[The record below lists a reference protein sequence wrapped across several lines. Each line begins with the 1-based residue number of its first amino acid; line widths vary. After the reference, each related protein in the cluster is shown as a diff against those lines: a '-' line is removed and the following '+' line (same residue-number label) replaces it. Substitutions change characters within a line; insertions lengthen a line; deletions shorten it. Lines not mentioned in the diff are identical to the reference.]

1 MAEMDSAEL
10 FDLPPSLLN
19 WLPGETLFS
28 LISRQHAFW
37 GYSDAGET
45 ACILFGHRHAGYH
58 HDFPSALDELFART
72 KGAWGAPEELALT
85 RTLLSF
91 YRPFVSKSL
100 IADCVLMMRS
110 KSVNHLKYRLGLL
123 TSRFRANHPLK
134 ACTACMEQD
143 RFDTGWAYWHLK
155 HQYPGVWFCERH
167 GVPLYESTV
176 KSTGVNRFQWSLPD
190 RRNLTRDWME
200 GVSDA
205 SALEKLSGMTLNLF
219 RDNRSP
225 GWLDGAHVVP
235 VLRDAILQRGWLTP
249 HGNLRSSALA
259 TSYLA
264 WCQSLRG
271 PLELDALPRTPSEAS
286 SQIGRLLRTWRAGTH
301 PLRVLVA
308 ASWLFDDDESFIT
321 AYDTLHGCNVPSP
334 SLAQLGCVSTPLG
347 TTSNDA
353 VKAQLVAHVRA
364 GMSAT
369 AAASAIGVAVGTAMA
384 WLAQAN
390 HKVARRPK
398 TLKTGIQESL
408 KKELGRGMDKS
419 TAAATHGVSVQA
431 VTRFLRT
438 EPGLHQT
445 WQDAVFRNLQTNA
458 RASWT
463 ASLAEYGHLGTN
475 WIRAQDPSIYAWLYR
490 NDRVWL
496 QSNQPQVVARSATTA
511 HVNWDQR
518 DLALSVVAEQVLEK
532 LKASQ
537 PHKPLQFWQIYQ
549 AMPQLKPK
557 LSVLE
562 KLPLTRRVLERALGR
577 TRKKLH
583 KDLL

>member
-1 MAEMDSAEL
+1 MAEMESAEL
-10 FDLPPSLLN
+10 FDLPLSLLG

-28 LISRQHAFW
+28 LVSRQHAFW
-37 GYSDAGET
+37 GYASAGET
-45 ACILFGHRHAGYH
+45 AYILFGQRHAGIH
-58 HDFPSALDELFART
+58 HDFPSSLDELFART
-72 KGAWGAPEELALT
+72 DGVLGVPDELALN
-85 RTLLSF
+85 RTLLSY
-91 YRPFVSKSL
+91 YRPFASERL
-100 IADCVLMMRS
+100 IADCIQMMRG
-110 KSVNHLKYRLGLL
+110 KSVSHLKYRLGLL

-134 ACTACMEQD
+134 ACSACMEQD
-143 RFDTGWAYWHLK
+143 RHDAGWAYWHLE
-155 HQYPGVWFCERH
+155 HQYPGVWFCEPH
-167 GVPLYESTV
+167 GEPLYESTV
-176 KSTGVNRFQWSLPD
+176 KSTGVNRFQWSLPN
-190 RRNLTRDWME
+190 RCNLTRDWVE
-200 GVSDA
+200 GVTDA
-205 SALEKLSGMTLNLF
+205 SALKKLSSMTLNLF
-219 RDNRSP
+219 RRNRSP

-249 HGNLRSSALA
+249 NGNLRSSALA
-259 TSYLA
+259 PSYLD

-286 SQIGRLLRTWRAGTH
+286 SQLGRLLRTWRSGTH

-308 ASWLFDDDESFIT
+308 ASWLFDDAESFIV
-321 AYDTLHGCNVPSP
+321 AYGTVHGSQTQSP
-334 SLAQLGCVSTPLG
+334 TIEQSGRVSTPLS
-347 TTSNDA
+347 TVNNDA
-353 VKAQLVAHVRA
+353 VKAQLVAQVRA

-369 AAASAIGVAVGTAMA
+369 AAASAIGVTVGTVMA

-390 HKVARRPK
+390 LKVARRPK

-408 KKELGRGMDKS
+408 KIDLERGMDKS
-419 TAAATHGVSVQA
+419 TAATTHGVSVQA

-438 EPGLHQT
+438 EPSLHQT
-445 WQDAVFRNLQTNA
+445 WQDAVFRNMQINA
-458 RASWT
+458 RSSWS
-463 ASLAEYGHLGTN
+463 AALAKYGHLGSS

-496 QSNQPQVVARSATTA
+496 QSNQPQVLARSTATA

-518 DLALSVVAEQVLEK
+518 DLALSAAAEQVLER
-532 LKASQ
+532 LTASQ
-537 PHKPLQFWQIYQ
+537 PKKPLQLWQIYQ

-577 TRKKLH
+577 TRTKPQ